1 VFQFRFQLLHV
12 AEPLTLPLI
21 ELTPNRTNPMMPLNR
36 TQRSG
41 GCPATLTR
49 MMMSV
54 FVLEAFAVELADS
67 DPLWLKTQLF
77 WLVPS

>member
-1 VFQFRFQLLHV
+1 
-12 AEPLTLPLI
+12 
-21 ELTPNRTNPMMPLNR
+21 
-36 TQRSG
+36 
-41 GCPATLTR
+41 
-49 MMMSV
+49 MMSV